1 MQEEARLK
9 QSLFYNTGISCCT
22 ASQRSPVYL
31 SPAQVAGAMGTEAQ
45 AGAALSLWWAAGAAR
60 GPQLRDCSPILQA
73 APCPLSG
80 LLNSSC
86 LVEHISRALKAAT
99 YLDSNND
106 FLIINGKF

>member
-9 QSLFYNTGISCCT
+9 QSLFQYRHKLLHCISEVTCVSVPCTGGS
-22 ASQRSPVYL
+22 
-31 SPAQVAGAMGTEAQ
+31 AMGTEAQ

-106 FLIINGKF
+106 FLIINDKF